1 MIFTLVLIV
10 HVIVCLVLFGVILIQ
25 QGKGAS
31 MGAAFGT
38 GGSQTVFGGSGA
50 GNFLTKITWICA
62 VTFFATSLI
71 LAYQSSFRH
80 SVIEDVPVATD
91 TGKPGETGKTE
102 AGKAGDKAAK
112 PEAGAAKTPAK
123 PAAAGAPMA
132 APNAAPAKTVPAA
145 ASATAPAAA
154 PAKAAAPAPA
164 PAPAAPAAPAAK

>member
-50 GNFLTKITWICA
+50 GNFLTKITWVCA

-80 SVIEDVPVATD
+80 SVIEDVSAAAD
-91 TGKPGETGKTE
+91 TSKPGEAGKTE
-102 AGKAGDKAAK
+102 TGKEAKTGAKPGADKA
-112 PEAGAAKTPAK
+112 
-123 PAAAGAPMA
+123 PAAAGTKA
-132 APNAAPAKTVPAA
+132 AAPAAA
-145 ASATAPAAA
+145 APAPTTAPAAA
-154 PAKAAAPAPA
+154 ATQAAA

>member
-50 GNFLTKITWICA
+50 GNFLTKTTWVCA
-62 VTFFATSLI
+62 IIFFSTSLI

-80 SVIEDVPVATD
+80 SVVDTGTTD
-91 TGKPGETGKTE
+91 TGQSAPKE
-102 AGKAGDKAAK
+102 GKADTKAEK
-112 PEAGAAKTPAK
+112 G
-123 PAAAGAPMA
+123 
-132 APNAAPAKTVPAA
+132 
-145 ASATAPAAA
+145 
-154 PAKAAAPAPA
+154 AKAAAPTAAGTQATAPTQNAA
-164 PAPAAPAAPAAK
+164 PTKTGAPTANTVPTAAPKAPAAPPAK